1 MTILPKIRIRTGE
14 VPGNQVFIL
23 LPDLSKNQK
32 TFLSADEATG
42 QTTLSVESGT
52 NYSANEY
59 AIIGT
64 PGQEHSEIKLI
75 SSSTSST
82 IVTGATSFAHPRGT
96 QVTFIPFNQI
106 VIENSTDSTF
116 AAPTTVTVSIRADSL
131 ETFYED
137 INGTALDYYRVR
149 FKHEQGTRYS
159 SYSDSV
165 IATGYV
171 DNSVYAIKQRALAS
185 VGHEVGEFKWL
196 TDEWLN
202 RTLYEGRRDLEA
214 NLSKWSFR
222 KKFETDI
229 GNVVIGQNTISV
241 PSDLREPKTAN
252 NILALYIGKNR
263 NPLGYISKQEMN
275 NWYRGI
281 AHTTLASTVNDTDVT
296 IALTNSR
303 DLDASGAFD
312 IAGATAID
320 SVDYTG
326 NTLSTNTLTGVTG
339 IVTGGHASGLDVWQN
354 ASFGMPTMFTV
365 TDDGIVF
372 NQPFHSDYL
381 GENIYADYWNTFSAV
396 DSDVDTL
403 DEPDYDMF
411 VNYLAYRI
419 KKRKL
424 KGKLDLKDDDYQEYL
439 LRSSK
444 LINKERSGQDVYF
457 KPEVPDVS
465 GL

>member
-1 MTILPKIRIRTGE
+1 
-14 VPGNQVFIL
+14 
-23 LPDLSKNQK
+23 
-32 TFLSADEATG
+32 
-42 QTTLSVESGT
+42 
-52 NYSANEY
+52 
-59 AIIGT
+59 
-64 PGQEHSEIKLI
+64 
-75 SSSTSST
+75 
-82 IVTGATSFAHPRGT
+82 
-96 QVTFIPFNQI
+96 
-106 VIENSTDSTF
+106 
-116 AAPTTVTVSIRADSL
+116 
-131 ETFYED
+131 
-137 INGTALDYYRVR
+137 
-149 FKHEQGTRYS
+149 
-159 SYSDSV
+159 
-165 IATGYV
+165 
-171 DNSVYAIKQRALAS
+171 LAS

-263 NPLGYISKQEMN
+263 NPLNYISKQEMN

-281 AHTTLASTVNDTDVT
+281 AHTTLASTVGDTDVT

-411 VNYLAYRI
+411 VNYLSYRI

-457 KPEVPDVS
+457 KPEIPDVS